1 MLEFKIMLQNFRSTR
16 VNYRSIQYI
25 YRSMHKSC
33 RSIRSEEYKSD
44 FTPRSE
50 DLRFLLARS
59 NFKFK
64 KIKINF
70 FIQAQALKDPAKN
83 IP

>member
-1 MLEFKIMLQNFRSTR
+1 MLEFKIMLQNFRSTH

-33 RSIRSEEYKSD
+33 RSIIFEEYKSD

-50 DLRFLLARS
+50 DLRLLLARS
-59 NFKFK
+59 NFRQRPCK
-64 KIKINF
+64 KYSVR
-70 FIQAQALKDPAKN
+70 
-83 IP
+83 